1 MKRNLK
7 GQRSFTLIEL
17 LITMVVSALVIN
29 GVIMSIVNSMVLN
42 QYNQEFSIAMN
53 IARAEI
59 EESISQKTNFTGIVS
74 ESGATSE
81 LTLANDGLRGCKRK
95 VVTNVVLNELRNVRV
110 FVCWVGRGGRLIGNC
125 VDLETQVNPVCTTP
139 LAALVQSPVML
150 ETAVARR

>member
-1 MKRNLK
+1 MRSNIKNKRA
-7 GQRSFTLIEL
+7 FTMIEL

-59 EESISQKTNFTGIVS
+59 EESISQKSSFISIVNETGASSV
-74 ESGATSE
+74 
-81 LTLANDGLRGCKRK
+81 LTLAANGLNGCKRK
-95 VVTNVVLNELRNVRV
+95 VVTDIVDGDLKNVSVY
-110 FVCWVGRGGRLIGNC
+110 VCWTGRGGRQIGTC
-125 VDLETQVNPVCTTP
+125 DNPATLTTP
-139 LAALVQSPVML
+139 CDAASPTSPCML